1 MKKPNTTSLA
11 IVQEILFAVI
21 FFVGLLGFFVFAG
34 DVSPN
39 VNMNIIEEMTL
50 RAVGAMAIA
59 GAILSVRYLREN
71 KILPP
76 WEEMLAIQW
85 MRYWA
90 MVDEDDL
97 KMSASL
103 EEEEEDKTT

>member
-39 VNMNIIEEMTL
+39 VNMSAIDEMTL

-76 WEEMLAIQW
+76 WEEMLTIQW
-85 MRYWA
+85 MMYWGMA
-90 MVDEDDL
+90 EEDDL

-103 EEEEEDKTT
+103 EDEDDKTT